1 MYDHKVWKLCG
12 THPSQWSWRCT
23 PSGHRTGPT
32 CSTCPASTSG
42 SWGSSPGWSPS
53 WSRKIRKLSLIIYL
67 FTFYQDPHS
76 FWNFIFPGFWNQNYR
91 SSDPYHFEYLHV
103 RLVILHNL
111 SVMTALLF
119 FLLLSRRL
127 IIVCWWASSDH
138 PLIKQRFIDQT
149 WAKLPTISFMV
160 CLVGNIKKIELI

>member
-1 MYDHKVWKLCG
+1 MALTLLNEADDVLPLAIGQDQLVPLVLLQPQALEAVVLDEVHPDQGKLESCL
-12 THPSQWSWRCT
+12 WL
-23 PSGHRTGPT
+23 
-32 CSTCPASTSG
+32 SG
-42 SWGSSPGWSPS
+42 S
-53 WSRKIRKLSLIIYL
+53 
-67 FTFYQDPHS
+67 FTFYLDPHS
-76 FWNFIFPGFWNQNYR
+76 FWNFIFLVFLNQNYR

-111 SVMTALLF
+111 SVMTGLLF

-138 PLIKQRFIDQT
+138 PLIKHRFIDQT
-149 WAKLPTISFMV
+149 WPKLPTISFMV